1 MLVFLDFFMA
11 LLVIHW
17 VADFVCQT
25 HWQAFNKSKNIGA
38 LLSHV
43 ALYTLILSGGS
54 ALYMMGTDMTWPG
67 YVQDWEKF
75 TAANF
80 ILHFMTDF
88 CTSRWSS
95 VLFKKQMKM
104 IWTDEMRTIRWDD
117 FNPHNFFVVIGF
129 DQLLHQVGFWITVRV
144 FLVP

>member
-1 MLVFLDFFMA
+1 MLNLFMV

-17 VADFVCQT
+17 IADFVCQT
-25 HWQAFNKSKNIGA
+25 HWQAVNKSKNVVA
-38 LLSHV
+38 LLHHV
-43 ALYTLILSGGS
+43 LTYTLVLQVLSFFAVKNLGFTG
-54 ALYMMGTDMTWPG
+54 PG
-67 YVQDWEKF
+67 WFVPWVEF
-75 TAANF
+75 VLANMV
-80 ILHFMTDF
+80 LHFMTDF

-95 VLFKKQMKM
+95 VLFKKQMEM